1 MDIFNL
7 EAFADKL
14 KRVKVKTAAALRE
27 LLDADSNG
35 QVADLDS
42 ARGRLKAFFDAGTF
56 SEIGAFVRRRA
67 GEFDAEAQA
76 ELESVI
82 CGWGA
87 VEGKLV
93 FAYAQ
98 DTSRTSGAVSEA
110 HARKIC
116 ELYRLATE
124 NGAPVY
130 AFLDSAGALIPEGV
144 RALAGYG
151 KIMKAV
157 SAASGV
163 IPQIAVATGYVSGA
177 GAVICGMYDL
187 VIKTEGASISVNPPF
202 LTDAKG
208 SAESGIV
215 AAGAA
220 DNAEAISLARE
231 LVSYIPSNNFEGAPE
246 DLSSEDV
253 NKIVSLEMYESSLD
267 VHDFISSVFDGGKFV
282 ELYSDYAP
290 SVVGG
295 IASLGGTSV
304 GIISTNKAVNG
315 GILTAEGARK
325 ASRLVSFFD
334 SFNIPIVTLVDSKGF
349 DRDAA
354 SESSPFTAELAKLA
368 SAYAAA
374 ESPKVTVILG
384 EAYGSLY
391 TVLGSKSI
399 GADVV
404 YALDSAKIAAMN
416 ASSAVAFLWNDEIN
430 VDVTR
435 EDLENRWDEA
445 VANPVEAASSGEI
458 DDIIDSTEVRLR
470 IAASLAMLS
479 SKSQTPTSRR
489 HLIMPL

>member
-14 KRVKVKTAAALRE
+14 NRVKVKTASALRE
-27 LLDADSNG
+27 LLDGGSSAQS
-35 QVADLDS
+35 ADLDT
-42 ARGRLKAFFDAGTF
+42 ARGRLLAFFDEGTF
-56 SEIGAFVRRRA
+56 SEIGAYVRRRMGDLDTA
-67 GEFDAEAQA
+67 DSA

-87 VEGKLV
+87 VNGRLV
-93 FAYAQ
+93 FAYCQ
-98 DTSRTSGAVSEA
+98 DTSRASGAVSEA

-116 ELYRLATE
+116 ELYRLAME
-124 NGAPVY
+124 NGAPVF

-187 VIKTEGASISVNPPF
+187 VIKTDDASISVNPPF

-208 SAESGIV
+208 RADSGIV
-215 AAGAA
+215 ASRVA
-220 DNAEAISLARE
+220 DKAEAISLARE
-231 LVSYIPSNNFEGAPE
+231 LTAYIPSNNFEGA
-246 DLSSEDV
+246 SEDISSDEV
-253 NKIVSLEMYESSLD
+253 NKAVSIDSYYASID
-267 VHDFISSVFDGGKFV
+267 VHDFVKSVFDDGKLI
-282 ELYSDYAP
+282 ELYADYGQ
-290 SVVGG
+290 SIVGG
-295 IASLGGTSV
+295 LASIGGTAV
-304 GIISTNKAVNG
+304 GIIATNKSVNG
-315 GILTAEGARK
+315 GVLTAEGARK

-334 SFNIPIVTLVDSKGF
+334 SFNIPIVTLVDSKGL
-349 DRDAA
+349 DRDAT
-354 SESSPFTAELAKLA
+354 SEASPFTAELGKLA

-374 ESPKVTVILG
+374 EAPKVTVILG

-416 ASSAVAFLWNDEIN
+416 AESAVAFLYNDEISASI
-430 VDVTR
+430 TR
-435 EDLENRWDEA
+435 EELEKRWDDA
-445 VANPVEAASSGEI
+445 VATPVEAASSGEI
-458 DDIIDSTEVRLR
+458 DDIIDSAEARVR
-470 IAASLAMLS
+470 IAAALAMLS
-479 SKSQTPTSRR
+479 SKSQTPASRR